1 MELINTF
8 KKLINKEI
16 KQNKSSY
23 LNYKKIVKKKTLQ
36 IKKLN
41 NLSY

>member
-8 KKLINKEI
+8 KKLINKGI
-16 KQNKSSY
+16 KQNESSY
-23 LNYKKIVKKKTLQ
+23 LNYKKIVKKKNTEV
-36 IKKLN
+36 KKLK